1 MWYNNEAVTIE
12 GQRNWSLKIEQQ
24 EIEEV
29 QSEKKYSAKEISL
42 EILKRILLKQ
52 KVKEARKKLE
62 RLEHFLGS
70 DFNTIDR
77 EFDPGSGW
85 TLAACITHSS
95 RTELLEGSLRM
106 EWR

>member
-1 MWYNNEAVTIE
+1 M
-12 GQRNWSLKIEQQ
+12 KIEQQ

-62 RLEHFLGS
+62 RLEHSLRS
-70 DFNTIDR
+70 DFNTILR
-77 EFDPGSGW
+77 EFDPGSG
-85 TLAACITHSS
+85 
-95 RTELLEGSLRM
+95 
-106 EWR
+106 

>member
-1 MWYNNEAVTIE
+1 M
-12 GQRNWSLKIEQQ
+12 KIEQQ

-77 EFDPGSGW
+77 EFDPGSG
-85 TLAACITHSS
+85 
-95 RTELLEGSLRM
+95 
-106 EWR
+106 